1 MILNI
6 TIVERFIPEQKRVR
20 KNRARTHEEISKLL
34 EIGDERMRVIILLLA
49 STAIRVGT
57 ISSLKTDNL
66 Q

>member
-1 MILNI
+1 VILNI

-57 ISSLKTDNL
+57 ISSLKTGNL